1 MLNRSVFIDEEKK
14 PQAVTNGIFYAP
26 IAWLGLCSFY
36 LLLLALDEY
45 AVSKWGA
52 NIPSTVTANG
62 GKSELKRLSPWLT
75 VMENSDKIA
84 NLLINNLFLD

>member
-1 MLNRSVFIDEEKK
+1 MNLSTNVKSLVFFDEEKK
-14 PQAVTNGIFYAP
+14 PQVTTNGIFYAP

-52 NIPSTVTANG
+52 NIPSTVMH
-62 GKSELKRLSPWLT
+62 KLKKKNECS
-75 VMENSDKIA
+75 
-84 NLLINNLFLD
+84 